1 MTPADTRTAI
11 LDLAEELMRRRSF
24 NAFSYQDIAET
35 IGIRKASIHYH
46 FPSKESLGLAVVE
59 RFRHRGINWASNLV
73 ERGTTPIERLRAFF
87 AIQAEMV
94 DGGSMICIQ
103 GVLGAELNALPDRMR
118 ESFLEF
124 IEEQQGWLT
133 RLLAKGQKMDQISE
147 HMPPEELA
155 AVVQSTVQGAMQ
167 LARSSGQPERFHA
180 VIRWLEQQMFIEEV
194 STPDQE
200 VTDPS

>member
-59 RFRHRGINWASNLV
+59 RFRHRGVLWASKLV
-73 ERGTTPIERLRAFF
+73 EQGASPIERLRAFF

-103 GVLGAELNALPDRMR
+103 GVLGAELNALPERMR
-118 ESFLEF
+118 ASFLEF

-133 RLLAKGQKMDQISE
+133 RLLAKGQTMGQISQ
-147 HMPPEELA
+147 HMSPEELA
-155 AVVQSTVQGAMQ
+155 AVVQSTVQGGIQ
-167 LARSSGQPERFHA
+167 LARSSGRPERFHA
-180 VIRWLEQQMFIEEV
+180 VIRWLEQELFIE
-194 STPDQE
+194 ST
-200 VTDPS
+200 TDHGAADE